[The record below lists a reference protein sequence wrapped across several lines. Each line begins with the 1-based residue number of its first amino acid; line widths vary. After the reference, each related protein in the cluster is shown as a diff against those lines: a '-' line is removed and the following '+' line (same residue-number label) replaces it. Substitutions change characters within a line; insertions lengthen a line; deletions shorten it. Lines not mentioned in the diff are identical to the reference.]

1 MSIFGILSYLQI
13 VKLNFMST
21 ATITAQDINKL
32 RQATGAGMMDCR
44 KALTET
50 NGDFEAAIDW
60 LRKQGQKVAA
70 KRSDREAKEGVV
82 IAKTTADNKTGF
94 IVTISCETDFVSKNA
109 DFVAFAQSIA
119 DAAVAND
126 VKSAEELN
134 EVTVNGAKVADMI
147 NDKLAS
153 IGEKIGVARFE
164 RIEAPF
170 VASYIHGANRMGV
183 LVAFN
188 KEAGEAG
195 RDIAMQIA
203 AMNPVAVDENSVPAD
218 VVSRE
223 RDIIMDVMKQDP
235 KMAGKPQD
243 MLDKIA
249 QGKINAFFKEST
261 LTAQAFVKDGS
272 KSVGDYLK
280 SVDGDLKVIEFRRV
294 ALG

>member
-1 MSIFGILSYLQI
+1 
-13 VKLNFMST
+13 MST
-21 ATITAQDINKL
+21 VTISAQDINKL

-50 NGDFEAAIDW
+50 GGDFEAAIDW

-82 IAKTTADNKTGF
+82 VAKTTADNKTGF

-119 DAAVAND
+119 DAAVANN

-134 EVTVNGAKVADMI
+134 NVTVNGSKVSDLI

-153 IGEKIGVARFE
+153 IGEKIGIARFE
-164 RIEAPF
+164 RIEAPY
-170 VASYIHGANRMGV
+170 VASYIHGAYRMGV
-183 LVAFN
+183 LVGLS
-188 KEAGEAG
+188 KEAPEAG
-195 RDIAMQIA
+195 KDVAMQIA
-203 AMNPVAVDENSVPAD
+203 AMNPVAVDAASVP
-218 VVSRE
+218 SETIERE
-223 RDIIMDVMKQDP
+223 RAIVVDQMKQDP
-235 KMAGKPQD
+235 KMAGKPEE
-243 MLDKIA
+243 MIAKIA
-249 QGKINAFFKEST
+249 EGKLNAFFKENT
-261 LTAQAFVKDGS
+261 LAAQAFVKDPS

-280 SVDGDLKVIEFRRV
+280 SAGDVKVTEFKRV

>member
-1 MSIFGILSYLQI
+1 
-13 VKLNFMST
+13 MST
-21 ATITAQDINKL
+21 VTITAQDINKL

-50 NGDFEAAIDW
+50 GGDFEAAIDW

-82 IAKTTADNKTGF
+82 IAKTTPDNKTGF
-94 IVTISCETDFVSKNA
+94 VVTISCETDFVSKNA

-119 DAAVAND
+119 DAAISNN

-147 NDKLAS
+147 NDKLTS

-164 RIEAPF
+164 RVEAPY
-170 VASYIHGANRMGV
+170 VASYIHGAYRMGV

-195 RDIAMQIA
+195 KDIAMQIA
-203 AMNPVAVDENSVPAD
+203 AMNPVAVDEASVSAEQ
-218 VVSRE
+218 VERE
-223 RDIIMDVMKQDP
+223 KGIIMDVIKQDP
-235 KMAGKPQD
+235 KMANKPQD

-249 QGKINAFFKEST
+249 AGKLNAFFKEST

-272 KSVGDYLK
+272 KSVGDHLK
-280 SVDGDLKVIEFRRV
+280 SVDKDLKVIQFKRV